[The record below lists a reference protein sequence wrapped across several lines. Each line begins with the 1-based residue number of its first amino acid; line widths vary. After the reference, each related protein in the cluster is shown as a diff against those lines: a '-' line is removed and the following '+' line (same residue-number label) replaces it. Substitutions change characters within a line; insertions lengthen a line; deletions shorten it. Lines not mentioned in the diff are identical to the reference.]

1 MVNNRITPIKEFLS
15 ACLEGYSYNIFHN
28 TYIWFGVFW
37 GLPVALTSV
46 FYEARIA
53 EDSEFFDVVNLLAAN
68 PLQWFFLA
76 HPVIFGFLF
85 GVLGTVRKQKDNQ
98 VNNLI
103 KQLRNLSNVDALT
116 GLSNRRSFTESYHME
131 EARVTR
137 TGKALS
143 ILLIDLDH
151 FKSINDDFGH
161 NIGDDVLR
169 STGTHLQ
176 LHARPYDVP
185 ARWGGEEFILLLPR
199 TDEGQAF
206 AIAERI
212 RKNFST
218 LPTPSSDLKVT
229 ASIGI
234 SQYYTG
240 DTLETLTERADRA
253 LYQAK
258 EDGRNRC
265 VAWSSLKPIE

>member
-1 MVNNRITPIKEFLS
+1 MANGRLAPIKEFFS
-15 ACLEGYSYNIFHN
+15 ACLEGYSYNIFYN
-28 TYIWFGVFW
+28 TYIWFGFFW

-46 FYEARIA
+46 FYERKIA
-53 EDSEFFDVVNLLAAN
+53 EGSELFDIVGLVIAS

-76 HPVIFGFLF
+76 HPIIFGLLF

-103 KQLRNLSNVDALT
+103 TQLRSLSNVDTLT
-116 GLSNRRSFTESYHME
+116 GLNNRRSFTESYHTE
-131 EARVTR
+131 SSRVER
-137 TGKALS
+137 TGKSLS

-151 FKSINDDFGH
+151 FKSINDDYGH

-169 STGTHLQ
+169 ATGTHLQ
-176 LHARPYDVP
+176 LHARPYDTP
-185 ARWGGEEFILLLPR
+185 ARWGGEEFIILLPR
-199 TDEGQAF
+199 TDEVQAL

-212 RKNFST
+212 RKNFSK
-218 LPTPSSDLKVT
+218 LPTPSPDLKVT
-229 ASIGI
+229 ASFGI
-234 SQYYTG
+234 SQYYAG
-240 DTLETLTERADRA
+240 DTLENLTERADRA

-265 VAWSSLKPIE
+265 VTWSSLKPIE